1 MRVANEADF
10 PFKAKN
16 NTIYWWL
23 IVNCLTNSD
32 LGHSS
37 QFNKL
42 LNLLRY
48 T

>member
-1 MRVANEADF
+1 MRIAKEADF
-10 PFKAKN
+10 PFKN

-23 IVNCLTNSD
+23 IVHYLTNSA

-37 QFNKL
+37 QFKKL